1 MDMDLRDYL
10 RKHHISFS
18 ELAGGVGLK
27 RSTVGN
33 KLLGI
38 RPWSAEEALAVVRF
52 LRKRTGEPVTVEYLF
67 QNGKAA

>member
-1 MDMDLRDYL
+1 MDLRGYL
-10 RKHHISFS
+10 RKHGISFN
-18 ELAGGVGLK
+18 ELGRGVGLK

-38 RPWSAEEALAVVRF
+38 RPWSADEALSVVRF

-67 QNGKAA
+67 SQAA

>member
-1 MDMDLRDYL
+1 MDLRGYL
-10 RKHHISFS
+10 RKHGITFR
-18 ELAGGVGLK
+18 ELAVGIGLE

-38 RPWSAEEALAVVRF
+38 RPWSAEEALNVVRF

-67 QNGKAA
+67 SQAA